1 MDISKIE
8 KWTFAYAFLKTWI
21 VLFWHGKI
29 YYKKIV
35 ISNAEYVP
43 RDGHLIFTPNHQNAL
58 MDPLAIILALKTQPV
73 FVARSDIFKKPLI
86 AKFLILIKILPIYR
100 IRDGFSSLKKNNEV
114 FTKTI
119 DVIENKNG
127 LCVLPEG
134 NHEGHRRLRPFKKGF
149 ARIAFQTEEANDFKM
164 DIKIVPVGLDYSSY
178 EKCRSVLHINFGKPL
193 PVSDFYEIYKKNNVK
208 GINALKDELSKHLKP
223 LMVNIESEEFY
234 SLYDELREIYKTQMC
249 KRLSFPNSEQPYKL
263 KADQALIRILEK
275 YEKDHMGKMTEFQE
289 AVLKYKSR
297 IEKLNLS
304 YELIQNGPPPIA
316 SLLFRSLMLL
326 ILSPIFIY
334 GLIHNYLV
342 YKIPLLIIKKIK
354 DKQFHSSF
362 KVMISLF
369 VTTFLH
375 IIFTL
380 LFWIFTSSLKLTVIY
395 YISLPLS
402 GMFAWWYHVQ
412 FNNLKMY
419 WRYFSFKRGNKS
431 LLKETISLYQN
442 IIDTT
447 NQIVDQ
453 YSEN

>member
-8 KWTFAYAFLKTWI
+8 KKTFGYSFLRTWI
-21 VLFWHGKI
+21 VRFWHNKI
-29 YYKKIV
+29 YYKKIIV
-35 ISNAEYVP
+35 SNAENVP
-43 RDGHLIFTPNHQNAL
+43 RNSHLIFTPNHQNAL
-58 MDPLAIILALKTQPV
+58 MDPLALISAVKTEPV
-73 FVARSDIFKKPLI
+73 FVARSDIFKKPLV

-100 IRDGFSSLKKNNEV
+100 IRDGYSSLKKNNEV

-119 DVIENKNG
+119 DIIENKNG

-178 EKCRSVLHINFGKPL
+178 EKCRSVLFINFGKPL

-223 LMVNIESEEFY
+223 LMVNIESVEFY
-234 SLYDELREIYKTQMC
+234 SLYDELREIYKTHMC
-249 KRLSFPNSEQPYKL
+249 QRLSLPNSEQPYKL
-263 KADQALIRILEK
+263 KADQELIRILEK
-275 YEKDHMGKMTEFQE
+275 YEKDHKDKMTGFQDT
-289 AVLKYKSR
+289 VLNYKSR
-297 IEKLNLS
+297 LEKLNMD
-304 YELIQNGPPPIA
+304 YELIQNGPPSII

-326 ILSPIFIY
+326 ILSPVFIY
-334 GLIHNYLV
+334 GLIPNYLV
-342 YKIPLLIIKKIK
+342 YKIPLLVIKKIK

-362 KVMISLF
+362 KVIISIF

-380 LFWIFTSSLKLTVIY
+380 LFWIFTSSLKLTAIY
-395 YISLPLS
+395 YVSLPLS

-412 FNNLKMY
+412 FKNLKMY
-419 WRYFSFKRGNKS
+419 WRYFSSKRRDNS
-431 LLKETISLYQN
+431 LLQETISLYHT
-442 IIDTT
+442 IIDNT

-453 YSEN
+453 YS